1 MKTER
6 QKQAQKDRKTAE
18 IILDKLSMST
28 APVNIDWN
36 MKEKYIQAFMT
47 GLKAAREAEENE

>member
-1 MKTER
+1 MKTEK
-6 QKQAQKDRKTAE
+6 QKQVQKDRRTSE
-18 IILDKLSMST
+18 IMLYELSMST

-47 GLKAAREAEENE
+47 GLKAAREEGCYE